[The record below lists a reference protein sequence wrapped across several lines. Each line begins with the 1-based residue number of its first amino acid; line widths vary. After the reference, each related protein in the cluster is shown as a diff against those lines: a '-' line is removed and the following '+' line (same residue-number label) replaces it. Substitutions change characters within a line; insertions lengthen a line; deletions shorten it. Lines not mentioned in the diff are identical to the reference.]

1 MVNDFSKVTVI
12 IRASLF
18 YVNNLIPFLFIYFQ
32 KELHHLST
40 SISIHL
46 ARKGF
51 TLATQNLLP
60 NVLMAYTLAE
70 LLRILGIMAF
80 LGNVFA
86 PVMAIF
92 GLPGESVTI
101 LLTAWLSYSVG
112 IGVAV
117 NLLSNNTLDMT
128 QVTILAPALLL
139 MGSQIQ
145 YMGRLLGV
153 VEVPKKYWPMLM
165 IISILNALISM
176 LIMKIF
182 V

>member
-1 MVNDFSKVTVI
+1 M
-12 IRASLF
+12 
-18 YVNNLIPFLFIYFQ
+18 
-32 KELHHLST
+32 
-40 SISIHL
+40 
-46 ARKGF
+46 
-51 TLATQNLLP
+51 
-60 NVLMAYTLAE
+60 
-70 LLRILGIMAF
+70 
-80 LGNVFA
+80 
-86 PVMAIF
+86 
-92 GLPGESVTI
+92 
-101 LLTAWLSYSVG
+101 LTAWLSYSAG

-165 IISILNALISM
+165 TISIVNALISM
-176 LIMKIF
+176 VIMKAF

>member
-1 MVNDFSKVTVI
+1 MSNNKETNNPFDIF
-12 IRASLF
+12 IRG
-18 YVNNLIPFLFIYFQ
+18 
-32 KELHHLST
+32 
-40 SISIHL
+40 

-70 LLRILGIMAF
+70 LLRILGN
-80 LGNVFA
+80 LFA
-86 PVMAIF
+86 PAMALF

-101 LLTAWLSYSVG
+101 LLTAWLSYSAG

-165 IISILNALISM
+165 TISIVNALISM

>member
-1 MVNDFSKVTVI
+1 
-12 IRASLF
+12 
-18 YVNNLIPFLFIYFQ
+18 
-32 KELHHLST
+32 
-40 SISIHL
+40 
-46 ARKGF
+46 
-51 TLATQNLLP
+51 
-60 NVLMAYTLAE
+60 MAYTLAE

-80 LGNVFA
+80 LDNLFA
-86 PVMAIF
+86 PAMALF

-101 LLTAWLSYSVG
+101 LLTAWLSYSAG

-117 NLLSNNTLDMT
+117 NLLSNNTIDMI

-165 IISILNALISM
+165 TISVVNALISM
-176 LIMKIF
+176 VIMKAF

>member
-1 MVNDFSKVTVI
+1 MSNNKETNNPFDIF
-12 IRASLF
+12 IRG
-18 YVNNLIPFLFIYFQ
+18 
-32 KELHHLST
+32 
-40 SISIHL
+40 

-80 LGNVFA
+80 LGNLFA
-86 PVMAIF
+86 PAMALF

-101 LLTAWLSYSVG
+101 LLTAWLSYSAG

-117 NLLSNNTLDMT
+117 NNTIDMI

-165 IISILNALISM
+165 TISVVNALISM
-176 LIMKIF
+176 VIMKAF

>member
-1 MVNDFSKVTVI
+1 
-12 IRASLF
+12 
-18 YVNNLIPFLFIYFQ
+18 
-32 KELHHLST
+32 
-40 SISIHL
+40 
-46 ARKGF
+46 
-51 TLATQNLLP
+51 
-60 NVLMAYTLAE
+60 
-70 LLRILGIMAF
+70 MAF
-80 LGNVFA
+80 LGNLFA
-86 PVMAIF
+86 PAMALF

-101 LLTAWLSYSVG
+101 LLTAWLSYSAG

-117 NLLSNNTLDMT
+117 NLLSNNTIDMI

-165 IISILNALISM
+165 TISVVNALISM
-176 LIMKIF
+176 VIMKIF

>member
-1 MVNDFSKVTVI
+1 MSNNKETNNPFDIF
-12 IRASLF
+12 IRG
-18 YVNNLIPFLFIYFQ
+18 
-32 KELHHLST
+32 
-40 SISIHL
+40 

-101 LLTAWLSYSVG
+101 LLTAWLSYSAGV
-112 IGVAV
+112 GVAV
-117 NLLSNNTLDMT
+117 NLLSNNTIDMT
-128 QVTILAPALLL
+128 QVTIMAPALLL
-139 MGSQIQ
+139 MASQIQ

-153 VEVPKKYWPMLM
+153 AEVPKKYWPMLM
-165 IISILNALISM
+165 AISILNALISM

>member
-1 MVNDFSKVTVI
+1 
-12 IRASLF
+12 
-18 YVNNLIPFLFIYFQ
+18 
-32 KELHHLST
+32 
-40 SISIHL
+40 
-46 ARKGF
+46 
-51 TLATQNLLP
+51 
-60 NVLMAYTLAE
+60 MAYTLAE

-80 LGNVFA
+80 LGNLFA
-86 PVMAIF
+86 PAMALF

-101 LLTAWLSYSVG
+101 LLTAWLSYSAG

-117 NLLSNNTLDMT
+117 NLLSNNTIDMI
-128 QVTILAPALLL
+128 QMTILAPALLL

-165 IISILNALISM
+165 TISVVNALISM
-176 LIMKIF
+176 VIMKIF

>member
-1 MVNDFSKVTVI
+1 MSNNKETNNPFDIF
-12 IRASLF
+12 IRG
-18 YVNNLIPFLFIYFQ
+18 
-32 KELHHLST
+32 
-40 SISIHL
+40 

-80 LGNVFA
+80 LGNLFA
-86 PVMAIF
+86 PAMALF

-101 LLTAWLSYSVG
+101 LLTAWLSYS
-112 IGVAV
+112 A
-117 NLLSNNTLDMT
+117 
-128 QVTILAPALLL
+128 
-139 MGSQIQ
+139 
-145 YMGRLLGV
+145 GV

-165 IISILNALISM
+165 TISIVNALISM

>member
-1 MVNDFSKVTVI
+1 
-12 IRASLF
+12 
-18 YVNNLIPFLFIYFQ
+18 
-32 KELHHLST
+32 
-40 SISIHL
+40 
-46 ARKGF
+46 
-51 TLATQNLLP
+51 
-60 NVLMAYTLAE
+60 
-70 LLRILGIMAF
+70 MAF
-80 LGNVFA
+80 LGNLFA
-86 PVMAIF
+86 PAMALF

-101 LLTAWLSYSVG
+101 LLTAWLSYSAG

-117 NLLSNNTLDMT
+117 NLLSNNTIDMI

-165 IISILNALISM
+165 TISVVNALISM
-176 LIMKIF
+176 VIMKAF